1 MVFTSFFNKR
11 KFINKLQELPL
22 PRMNLKFTTSDY
34 LKINSHAAF
43 GSSFR
48 NWYRLHR
55 ANKFDVDL
63 RFLPKIL
70 FITMNILSSAP
81 LRMYERM
88 KFNKKI
94 KNIQVKQP
102 LFILGYYRS
111 GTTFLHYLLSKDPRF
126 GYCATYEVMLP
137 HIFLS
142 SGSFSKKIMGA
153 ALPENRPMDN
163 LKMGADLPKEE
174 EFALASIGIESVAAG
189 YFFPKRLQEYFN
201 NYVLFNNE
209 QTATNWKQNLDYFLK
224 KVSYKYGDKPLV
236 IKSPA
241 NTGRIKQILELYPD
255 AKFIHIHRNPYQV
268 YLSNERLYEK
278 ILPMLAFHKVDNKTV
293 EEFIFN
299 SYFATYNNF
308 FEQKQL
314 IKPENLFEFS
324 YDDFTANPVEN
335 LRAAYSHLGYADF
348 EETEVLINKEL
359 LNYKNY
365 ETNKFNLSSEIKEEI
380 YKRWEDVFRKLNY
393 AK

>member
-1 MVFTSFFNKR
+1 
-11 KFINKLQELPL
+11 
-22 PRMNLKFTTSDY
+22 MNLKFTTSDY

-43 GSSFR
+43 GSSLR

-55 ANKFDVDL
+55 DNKFDIDP
-63 RFLPKIL
+63 RFIPKAL
-70 FITMNILSSAP
+70 FITFNILSSAP
-81 LRMYERM
+81 VRIYERM
-88 KFNKKI
+88 KYDKKI
-94 KNIQVKQP
+94 KDVKVKQP

-126 GYCATYEVMLP
+126 AYCATYEVMMP

-142 SGSFSKKIMGA
+142 SGKFSKSILSA
-153 ALPENRPMDN
+153 ALPANRPMDN

-174 EFALASIGIESVAAG
+174 EFALASIGIESLAAG
-189 YFFPKRLQEYFN
+189 YFFPKRLQEYFDK
-201 NYVLFNNE
+201 YVLFNNVQSE
-209 QTATNWKQNLDYFLK
+209 QNWKNNLDYFLK
-224 KVSYKYGDKPLV
+224 KVSYKYGDRPLV

-293 EEFIFN
+293 EEFISN
-299 SYFATYNNF
+299 SYAATYNNY
-308 FEQKQL
+308 FEQKSL

-324 YDDFTANPVEN
+324 YSDFTSNPVDN
-335 LRAAYSHLGYADF
+335 LRNAYQHLGYEGF
-348 EETEVLINKEL
+348 ENAEQLFREEL
-359 LNYKNY
+359 ANYKNY
-365 ETNKFNLSSEIKEEI
+365 ETNKFNLSPELKQAI
-380 YKRWEDVFRKLNY
+380 YKRWKSVFDGLCY
-393 AK
+393 SQD

>member
-1 MVFTSFFNKR
+1 
-11 KFINKLQELPL
+11 
-22 PRMNLKFTTSDY
+22 MNFKFTAKDY

-48 NWYRLHR
+48 NWFRLHR
-55 ANKFDVDL
+55 ANNFDVDF

-70 FITMNILSSAP
+70 FITFNILSSTP
-81 LRMYERM
+81 LRIYERL
-88 KFNKKI
+88 KYNKKI
-94 KNIQVKQP
+94 KNASVKQP

-126 GYCATYEVMLP
+126 AYCATYEVMLP

-142 SGSFSKKIMGA
+142 SGSFSRKIMGA

-174 EFALASIGIESVAAG
+174 EFALASIGVESLAAG
-189 YFFPKRLQEYFN
+189 YFFPKRLQQYFEK
-201 NYVLFNNE
+201 YVLFTDAKAE
-209 QTATNWKQNLDYFLK
+209 QNWKNNLDYFLK
-224 KVSYKYGDKPLV
+224 KVSYKYNEKPLV

-241 NTGRIKQILELYPD
+241 NTARIKQILELYPD
-255 AKFIHIHRNPYQV
+255 AKFIHIHRNPYEV

-278 ILPMLAFHKVDNKTV
+278 ILPMLAFHKVDNKTM

-299 SYFATYNNF
+299 SYAATYRNY
-308 FEQKQL
+308 FEQKAL

-324 YDDFTANPVEN
+324 YDYFTADPLKN
-335 LRAAYSHLGYADF
+335 LKAAYTHLSYENF
-348 EETEVLINKEL
+348 NETEALIKEEL
-359 LNYKNY
+359 LHYKNY
-365 ETNKFNLSSEIKEEI
+365 ETNKFNLSPELKEEI
-380 YKRWEDVFRKLNY
+380 YKRWQFVFQALSYPK
-393 AK
+393 